1 MEFKGAHKVDNG
13 NFITRYDLDYETVDG
28 KAKTYE
34 MISRNPD
41 IRTIE
46 DLQSPHVDAVV
57 LIMTDPT
64 GEKILISHEFR
75 LAVGSWVYNFPAGL
89 IDTGETPEVAAK
101 RELKEET
108 GLDLVEI
115 KDSIGISYS
124 AIGFSNEKNVCI
136 VGIADGEFHESSS
149 TYEEIEAGWYTK
161 AEVRNLL
168 KNNEPFAARTQAY
181 CYLWSRD
188 QNA

>member
-89 IDTGETPEVAAK
+89 IDPGETPEVAAK

-108 GLDLVEI
+108 GIVAESIEHLTTIATSAGFCDEHLHIYVATGLSQEETNRDDDEFMNI
-115 KDSIGISYS
+115 IWVPFDEALETCKQATMIDSKTIISLTLY
-124 AIGFSNEKNVCI
+124 A
-136 VGIADGEFHESSS
+136 
-149 TYEEIEAGWYTK
+149 
-161 AEVRNLL
+161 L
-168 KNNEPFAARTQAY
+168 KR
-181 CYLWSRD
+181 
-188 QNA
+188 